1 MNKKLKIYKVI
12 ILIYSKVRVMP
23 KVIKPEDDIK
33 RQEIMDKILLIL
45 GKKQGEVCLLKQTNL
60 PCRDNEVTFFLSKM
74 DKDEEKQ
81 NLIYELETE
90 IKKYYICS
98 KWACFNTAKDTKRK
112 WLSIIKY
119 ICKEHGKK
127 METGN
132 IKYADGKYDTVY
144 KLC

>member
-23 KVIKPEDDIK
+23 KVIKPEDNAK

-45 GKKQGEVCLLKQTNL
+45 GKKPE
-60 PCRDNEVTFFLSKM
+60 DNEVTFFLSKM

-81 NLIYELETE
+81 ISIYELEGE
-90 IKKYYICS
+90 IKKYYVCS
-98 KWACFNTAKDTKRK
+98 KWACFSKEKSVKRK

-119 ICKEHGKK
+119 ICKEQGKDMTSGK
-127 METGN
+127 LKQTDAETGV
-132 IKYADGKYDTVY
+132 KKEVVFY
-144 KLC
+144 KLNI